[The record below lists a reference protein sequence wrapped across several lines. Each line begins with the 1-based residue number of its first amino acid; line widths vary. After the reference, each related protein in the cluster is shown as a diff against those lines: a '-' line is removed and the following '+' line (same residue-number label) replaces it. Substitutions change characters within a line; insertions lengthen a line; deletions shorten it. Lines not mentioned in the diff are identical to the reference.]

1 MVIIVILGVF
11 IENKFIH
18 CREEKPCKFIKAV
31 KSYRCT
37 NLRPLQEFS
46 GLTMAVKTT
55 LRK

>member
-1 MVIIVILGVF
+1 MVTIVMLGVF